1 MAQPKLVQQCVMN
14 LESGYFPDRNQV
26 CNHLQ
31 SVCYQFAIKWG
42 QVGNYMYSVLIIR
55 GIKCDKSVEICCL
68 NTFTDISF

>member
-55 GIKCDKSVEICCL
+55 GLSVTNL
-68 NTFTDISF
+68 